1 MYRILYAQRIGRTKP
16 YQKSISVRMISLR
29 KVTIGYNI
37 NSKKGLYVHN
47 LTTYR
52 TANFVSTSLF
62 RAMSL
67 FFTTFLKTQP

>member
-1 MYRILYAQRIGRTKP
+1 MYRILYAQRIGHTKP

-37 NSKKGLYVHN
+37 NSKKDLYVHN